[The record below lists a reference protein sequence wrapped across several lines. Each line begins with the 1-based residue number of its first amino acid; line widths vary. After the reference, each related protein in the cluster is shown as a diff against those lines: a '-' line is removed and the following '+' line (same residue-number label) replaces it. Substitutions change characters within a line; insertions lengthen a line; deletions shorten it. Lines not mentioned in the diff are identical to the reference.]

1 MRSRRP
7 QRLSATFVKAVT
19 EPGRYG
25 DGRGNFG
32 LSLLVK
38 PTATGGR
45 SKSFSQ
51 RLRVNGR
58 VLTIGL
64 GPWPLVT
71 LAEAREAALSNARAA
86 RQGIDPI
93 ADRRRRAA
101 IPTFR
106 QAAERV
112 IDTHAE
118 SWKGGGRTAAIWRAR
133 LQQYA
138 YPKLGE
144 LRVDAVQSSDVLAVV
159 GPLWT
164 VRRETAAKVKAYC
177 SAVFAWAIAEGHRA
191 DNPVAAIAAA
201 LPRAGGGRQH
211 LRAMPW
217 RDVADALR
225 QVRESSAGRST
236 KDCFEFL
243 VLTATRSGEAR
254 GARWEEL
261 DGAIWTIPGS
271 RTKTGREH
279 RVPLSHA
286 ALAVLERARDYADG
300 SGLIFPSATGKALSD
315 STLSKM
321 LRELGLAGTPHGMR
335 SSFRDFCGETGQPR
349 EVAEASL
356 AHQVGSA
363 VERAY
368 ARSDMLERRSLLME
382 AWAEAIGRPS

>member
-1 MRSRRP
+1 MRSHRP
-7 QRLSATFVKAVT
+7 QRLSATFVRAVT

-38 PTATGGR
+38 PTAIGGL
-45 SKSFSQ
+45 SKSFAQ
-51 RLRVNGR
+51 RLRVNGK

-71 LAEAREAALSNARAA
+71 LAEAREAALGNARAA
-86 RQGIDPI
+86 RQGLDPI
-93 ADRRRRAA
+93 ADRRRKAA

-112 IDTHAE
+112 IDAHAG
-118 SWKGGGRTAAIWRAR
+118 SWKDGSRTAAIWRAR
-133 LQQYA
+133 LAQYA
-138 YPKLGE
+138 YPKVGE
-144 LRVDAVQSSDVLAVV
+144 LRVDAVTSADVLAVV

-164 VRRETAAKVKAYC
+164 AKRETAAKVRSYC

-191 DNPVAAIAAA
+191 NDPVAAIAAA
-201 LPRAGGGRQH
+201 LPRGGAQREH

-217 RDVADALR
+217 RDVADAIR
-225 QVRESSAGRST
+225 QVRESTAARST
-236 KDCFEFL
+236 KDCFEFV

-261 DGAIWTIPGS
+261 DGAIFTIPGN

-286 ALAVLERARDYADG
+286 VLAVLERAREYSDD
-300 SGLIFPSATGKALSD
+300 GLIFPAPRGGMLSD
-315 STLSKM
+315 NTLSKM
-321 LRELGLAGTPHGMR
+321 LRDNGIPATVHGFR
-335 SSFRDFCGETGQPR
+335 SSFRDWCGETGQPR

-368 ARSDMLERRSLLME
+368 ARSDMLERRSMLMD
-382 AWAEAIGRPS
+382 AWAEVIA